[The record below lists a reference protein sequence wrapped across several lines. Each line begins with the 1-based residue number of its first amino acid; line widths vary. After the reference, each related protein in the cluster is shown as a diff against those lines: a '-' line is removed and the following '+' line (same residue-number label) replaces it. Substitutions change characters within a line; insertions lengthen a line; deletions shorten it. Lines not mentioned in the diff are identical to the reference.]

1 MHHVKYDT
9 AAPSAFEEGSS
20 NERVNTPMELELSL
34 TDRPAQW
41 EYTTSPRKSLSVASE
56 ADHYH
61 HGSASPEPVDKAIQF
76 VRDFRNLN
84 RLRNNVQK
92 LRIRARDKRNQM
104 KFARDEVYKTSAK
117 LLRASQLQQD
127 IHEQVQSLQESVR
140 EMGKQEILVDWLES
154 QLIPAEWALKEAEQ
168 ELYGVVA
175 GEPALDQDEFQV
187 DVRSFPDTSSYVP
200 DAIDAMNTPY
210 PPHELVAEERLAA
223 LDSSDSQLRTRL
235 EKLDNDYAAIAQD
248 ARMRAAAGVPLDDF
262 SQNFIAA
269 YPNRRGDLVKD
280 LAAISKEKRVL
291 QSDSMLTSRPTSPT
305 EALLR
310 FDQFSGGDTDLRLQT
325 WEHND
330 DETLQLQD
338 EEYEA
343 RKDDLA
349 PLLAHATL
357 TNMKDIDRTMSTV
370 GLEENDYITSNQENN
385 ESTDGLAS
393 FVSKWLL
400 GCITASW
407 WTVIRFAFQNY
418 LDNRLSYTAM
428 VRYVTDMWSR
438 EEGLPV
444 SRFGSFTDL
453 KSVRTSKLPSKLPS
467 STQYVV
473 SPAYKPEWQSRQQ
486 KRRHSSGGSVELRAK
501 THVTYG
507 RPNTE

>member
-1 MHHVKYDT
+1 
-9 AAPSAFEEGSS
+9 
-20 NERVNTPMELELSL
+20 
-34 TDRPAQW
+34 
-41 EYTTSPRKSLSVASE
+41 
-56 ADHYH
+56 
-61 HGSASPEPVDKAIQF
+61 
-76 VRDFRNLN
+76 
-84 RLRNNVQK
+84 
-92 LRIRARDKRNQM
+92 
-104 KFARDEVYKTSAK
+104 
-117 LLRASQLQQD
+117 
-127 IHEQVQSLQESVR
+127 
-140 EMGKQEILVDWLES
+140 MGKQEILVDWLES

-400 GCITASW
+400 GCITASLL
-407 WTVIRFAFQNY
+407 TF
-418 LDNRLSYTAM
+418 
-428 VRYVTDMWSR
+428 
-438 EEGLPV
+438 P
-444 SRFGSFTDL
+444 
-453 KSVRTSKLPSKLPS
+453 
-467 STQYVV
+467 
-473 SPAYKPEWQSRQQ
+473 
-486 KRRHSSGGSVELRAK
+486 
-501 THVTYG
+501 
-507 RPNTE
+507 